1 MKRLL
6 VALLIAAL
14 ALAVCA
20 PALGEAE
27 PEAAIANPWADITAE
42 EAEEALGVLIGVPE
56 GAEDVRYA
64 ILEDEGLVEMD
75 FTWYDMEY
83 YARIQPAEGFVE
95 ISGLYM
101 DHWDQTLDVEIGP
114 WTAVEHRGEDDGVIR
129 NLIQWYDEDA
139 GLMYCVVTS
148 GEDLDG
154 FDISAAALAIYA
166 PAMAEA

>member
-1 MKRLL
+1 MKKRL
-6 VALLIAAL
+6 VALMAAALLALGAAAL
-14 ALAVCA
+14 A
-20 PALGEAE
+20 E
-27 PEAAIANPWADITAE
+27 EAAEVAVANPWSDLAAE

-75 FTWYDMEY
+75 FSWYDMDY
-83 YARIQPAEGFVE
+83 CARIQPAEGFVE